1 MPSSLVA
8 GAKVE
13 VGVEEGG
20 TVSVVVVGLGSVVLV
35 VGDVA
40 IDEAGRTLVGV
51 AVAADWP
58 REEQATASSVI
69 SSSTATTRRGR
80 KGGRVGDTVGVF
92 QMPPLAR

>member
-1 MPSSLVA
+1 MA

-51 AVAADWP
+51 AVAAGWLC
-58 REEQATASSVI
+58 EEQATASSAI
-69 SSSTATTRRGR
+69 SASTATTRCGR
-80 KGGRVGDTVGVF
+80 DGGRVGDTLGVF
-92 QMPPLAR
+92 QMPSLAR

>member
-1 MPSSLVA
+1 MA

-20 TVSVVVVGLGSVVLV
+20 TVSVVVVGLASVVLV

-51 AVAADWP
+51 AVAAGWP
-58 REEQATASSVI
+58 REEQAAASSVI
-69 SSSTATTRRGR
+69 SSSTATTRRG
-80 KGGRVGDTVGVF
+80 
-92 QMPPLAR
+92 A

>member
-8 GAKVE
+8 GAKVD
-13 VGVEEGG
+13 VGAAEGAS
-20 TVSVVVVGLGSVVLV
+20 VSVVVGGLASVLLV

-40 IDEAGRTLVGV
+40 VDEAGRTLVGV

-69 SSSTATTRRGR
+69 RSSTATTRRGR
-80 KGGRVGDTVGVF
+80 KGGRGGDTVGVF